1 MTNNTRDYLADLALK
16 KGVNLG
22 RVESYPQEYAS
33 KKIDELKRLPDA
45 SFAPLTAEDETRLL
59 RKINEIN
66 KEIGKWTL
74 TA

>member
-1 MTNNTRDYLADLALK
+1 MTGKTRDYLADLALQ

-22 RVESYPQEYAS
+22 RVEGYPQGYAS
-33 KKIDELKRLPDA
+33 NKIDELKRNPDA
-45 SFAPLTAEDETRLL
+45 DFQPVTAEDSLRLVE
-59 RKINEIN
+59 RINSIN